1 MDADDLMMMALDAG
15 AEDFNEEED
24 SYEILTSPA
33 DFSVVR
39 EALEAENIP
48 MAEAEV
54 TMLPQNYVNLTD
66 ENDLKMMNRIIDL
79 LDDDDDV
86 QEVFHNAEMPD
97 EE

>member
-1 MDADDLMMMALDAG
+1 
-15 AEDFNEEED
+15 
-24 SYEILTSPA
+24 
-33 DFSVVR
+33 
-39 EALEAENIP
+39 
-48 MAEAEV
+48 
-54 TMLPQNYVNLTD
+54 MLPQNYVNLTD